1 MTKADLVNKVAEIGL
16 TKRQAGEAVDTVV
29 EAIKD
34 ALVAGEKVQMIGF
47 GSFEVR
53 NRAARQGRNP
63 QTGQAINIAAKRVP
77 VFKPGGALRDA
88 VN

>member
-16 TKRQAGEAVDTVV
+16 TKRQAGDAVEAVVD
-29 EAIKD
+29 AIKD
-34 ALVAGEKVQMIGF
+34 ALAAGEKVQLIGF

-63 QTGQAINIAAKRVP
+63 QTGETISIASKKVP
-77 VFKPGGALRDA
+77 VFKPGGALREA